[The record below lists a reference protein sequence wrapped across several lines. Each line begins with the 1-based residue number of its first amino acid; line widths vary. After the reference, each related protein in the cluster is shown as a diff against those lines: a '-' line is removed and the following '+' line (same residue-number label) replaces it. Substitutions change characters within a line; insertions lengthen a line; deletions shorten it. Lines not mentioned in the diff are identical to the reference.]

1 MARRSRTQDQIA
13 GAREAAAIA
22 ATLGGVARS
31 ARRACGWTL
40 HALARQIGVSAARL
54 SEIERGLGARAP
66 LETWISIGV
75 ALERP
80 LAVAFSRPL
89 ASPLGPIDSGHLQ
102 IQEHILGLARSTGR
116 HGTFEL
122 PTRPD
127 DPSRSSDVGIRDPQH
142 LSRVLVE
149 CWNTFGDL
157 GAAIRST
164 RRKEH
169 EAAAT
174 WPEDR
179 IATVWVVR
187 ATGANRA
194 LLARFPHI
202 VDAAFPGSSRAWVRT
217 LTVGEPPPPQ
227 PGIVWFDAASDRLVE
242 RRSRDHPGGDPALPS
257 ARDDDVRHPARLDAP
272 GGPPQARCAP

>member
-1 MARRSRTQDQIA
+1 MARRTRTQDRIA

-22 ATLGGVARS
+22 ATLGGLARS
-31 ARRACGWTL
+31 ARRARGWTVR
-40 HALARQIGVSAARL
+40 ALARQIGVSAARL

-66 LETWISIGV
+66 LESWISIGV

-89 ASPLGPIDSGHLQ
+89 ASPIGARDAGHLQ
-102 IQEHILGLARSTGR
+102 IQEHILRLARSTGR

-127 DPSRSSDVGIRDPQH
+127 DPSRSSDVGIRDPLH
-142 LSRVLVE
+142 KARVLIE

-187 ATGANRA
+187 VTAANRA

-217 LTVGEPPPPQ
+217 LTAGGLPPSE
-227 PGIVWFDAASDRLVE
+227 PGIVWFDPATSRLVE
-242 RRSRDHPGGDPALPS
+242 RRSRDHPGGRPRATIGS
-257 ARDDDVRHPARLDAP
+257 
-272 GGPPQARCAP
+272 